1 MTLIEI
7 ARKHGIT
14 RRQASKIANGQ
25 IRRGNSEREEAAN
38 PLVYGVFSTALV
50 AALGSK
56 GPDYPKRIG
65 NPSPSASTPKKGKT
79 MRNRSK
85 GRKVAWVRSPRS
97 LAG

>member
-38 PLVYGVFSTALV
+38 PQLYGVFTLDLC
-50 AALGSK
+50 AALGSQ
-56 GPDYPKRIG
+56 GPDHPKRIG
-65 NPSPSASTPKKGKT
+65 NPSPCRTTHRQGKT

-85 GRKVAWVRSPRS
+85 GRKA
-97 LAG
+97 A